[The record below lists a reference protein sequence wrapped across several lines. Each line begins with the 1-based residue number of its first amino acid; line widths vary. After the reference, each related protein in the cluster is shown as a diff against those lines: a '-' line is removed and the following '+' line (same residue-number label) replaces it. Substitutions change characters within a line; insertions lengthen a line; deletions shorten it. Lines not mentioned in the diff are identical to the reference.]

1 MSLEVVLHVIMAY
14 VMGAINVGAGIERQR
29 ATTEGNLNSVAFMT
43 ILITIAG
50 AVGTSYQVKGDWFLY
65 AIMSSGVLSIV
76 LLMAWKA
83 KKKKQQELSE
93 SEVVKRAAGFLVLS
107 HERKILVVNRHGAI
121 RSGWGLPVPIRS
133 GWGLP
138 VATCK
143 PGEPAINA
151 AYRALKKETEAQAV
165 LLSHT
170 PYLSWEADGYVVEVF
185 AAVSKSTALK
195 ECSEWTDD
203 RSLLT
208 GVCAAYPVFNREML
222 EHFSRLFK

>member
-1 MSLEVVLHVIMAY
+1 MSLEVVLHAIMAY

-29 ATTEGNLNSVAFMT
+29 ATTDGNLNSVAFMT

-83 KKKKQQELSE
+83 KKKKQKELSE

-107 HERKILVVNRHGAI
+107 HDRKILVVNRHGAI
-121 RSGWGLPVPIRS
+121 RSGWGLPV
-133 GWGLP
+133 
-138 VATCK
+138 ATCK
-143 PGEPAINA
+143 PGEAAINA

>member
-1 MSLEVVLHVIMAY
+1 MSLEVVLHAIMAY

-50 AVGTSYQVKGDWFLY
+50 AIGTSYQVKGDWFLY
-65 AIMSSGVLSIV
+65 GVMSSGVLSIV

-83 KKKKQQELSE
+83 KKKKQKELSE

-107 HERKILVVNRHGAI
+107 HERRILVVNRHGA
-121 RSGWGLPVPIRS
+121 IRS

-151 AYRALKKETEAQAV
+151 AYRALKKETEAHAV

>member
-1 MSLEVVLHVIMAY
+1 MSLEIIPHAAMAY

-29 ATTEGNLNSVAFMT
+29 ATTDGNLNSVAFMT

-65 AIMSSGVLSIV
+65 GVMSSGVLSIV
-76 LLMAWKA
+76 MLMAWKA
-83 KKKKQQELSE
+83 KQKKQRELSE

-107 HERKILVVNRHGAI
+107 PDRKILVVDRH
-121 RSGWGLPVPIRS
+121 SSIRS

-151 AYRALKKETEAQAV
+151 AYRALRKEAGISAV

-170 PYLSWEADGYVVEVF
+170 PYMSWEDDGYVVEVF
-185 AAVSKSTALK
+185 AAVSKDTVLK

-208 GVCAAYPVFNREML
+208 GVLAAYPVFNREML
-222 EHFSRLFK
+222 EHFSRLLK